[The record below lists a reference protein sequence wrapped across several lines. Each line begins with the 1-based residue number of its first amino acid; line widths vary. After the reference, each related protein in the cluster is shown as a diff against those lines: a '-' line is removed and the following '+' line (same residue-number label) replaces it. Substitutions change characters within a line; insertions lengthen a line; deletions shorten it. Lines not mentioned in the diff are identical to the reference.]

1 MVQQEEQ
8 NYFPHPILNE
18 ILAKVTALEEKFSH
32 FQPVVQT
39 EGSEWMN
46 VTQLIEYLPTHP
58 AEQTVY
64 GWTSAHKIPFHK
76 MGKCIVF
83 KKSEIDEFLES
94 KNLGRKSDKDIEEE
108 AEAYVKNKSRY
119 SRNI

>member
-1 MVQQEEQ
+1 MIQQEEQ
-8 NYFPHPILNE
+8 YYFSHPILDE
-18 ILAKVTALEEKFSH
+18 ILAKVTALEEKIDH
-32 FQPVVQT
+32 FQPVAQT

-64 GWTSAHKIPFHK
+64 GWTSARKIPFHK

-83 KKSEIDEFLES
+83 KKSEIDEFLEN
-94 KNLGRKSDKDIEEE
+94 KNLCRKSDKDIEEE

-119 SRNI
+119 LRNI